1 MFNDPVCAFRFLLHR
16 GDGTG
21 EERTRIFAECDGFPF
36 AVFAFE
42 CAPVEF
48 GGGGHARS
56 HCPVWIGRG
65 EFEMTEN
72 LTLPAVCELFR
83 FGVESECNGFL
94 RMRGEVVSEH
104 RYACGERVVAGG
116 RVQRHRRMRIIVVL
130 LLVALERAEHR
141 AALHVVAE
149 DERVLLREQPRVAAV
164 HEHRTVAVLLPRVQ
178 VLEVILVVR
187 AVYHGIVDD
196 GVLGAQPRAY
206 VRVDRLEHGKIDLRC
221 ARCFRRRRFAR
232 RVCRGSGG
240 CRRIVPRRLRLHL
253 HHLLLERRI
262 ALVTL

>member
-1 MFNDPVCAFRFLLHR
+1 M
-16 GDGTG
+16 
-21 EERTRIFAECDGFPF
+21 AE
-36 AVFAFE
+36 
-42 CAPVEF
+42 
-48 GGGGHARS
+48 
-56 HCPVWIGRG
+56 
-65 EFEMTEN
+65 
-72 LTLPAVCELFR
+72 
-83 FGVESECNGFL
+83 
-94 RMRGEVVSEH
+94 
-104 RYACGERVVAGG
+104 Y
-116 RVQRHRRMRIIVVL
+116 
-130 LLVALERAEHR
+130 
-141 AALHVVAE
+141 
-149 DERVLLREQPRVAAV
+149 ERVLLREQPRVAAV

-232 RVCRGSGG
+232 RVCRGKNRAVNLGRCG

-262 ALVTL
+262 ALVAL

>member
-1 MFNDPVCAFRFLLHR
+1 MTAPQLIFFCFFSSKKKRRRPFCAACRPLRQSRELAHDHIARVAELVGAGAETDEPIVLLHLNAALEGGAALEIR
-16 GDGTG
+16 NIVEKFLAAVKAAFCKGVRAVLD
-21 EERTRIFAECDGFPF
+21 RACDQ
-36 AVFAFE
+36 
-42 CAPVEF
+42 
-48 GGGGHARS
+48 
-56 HCPVWIGRG
+56 
-65 EFEMTEN
+65 
-72 LTLPAVCELFR
+72 L
-83 FGVESECNGFL
+83 
-94 RMRGEVVSEH
+94 
-104 RYACGERVVAGG
+104 ERVVARR
-116 RVQRHRRMRIIVVL
+116 RVQRHRRMRIVVVL

-149 DERVLLREQPRVAAV
+149 YERVLLREQPRVAAV

-253 HHLLLERRI
+253 QQLLLERRI
-262 ALVTL
+262 ALVAL